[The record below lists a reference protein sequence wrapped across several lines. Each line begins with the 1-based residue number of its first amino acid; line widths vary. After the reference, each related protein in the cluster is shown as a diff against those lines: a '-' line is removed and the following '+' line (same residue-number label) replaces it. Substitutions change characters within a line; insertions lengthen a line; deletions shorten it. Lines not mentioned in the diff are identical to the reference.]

1 MENTTVVETAP
12 QNPTEAP
19 KPETAITPEVPS
31 QKDEMAHK
39 FASLARK
46 ERLARTLGKSVK
58 AKEMELAQREQQIL
72 ERERLWEE
80 EFKKSPL
87 EAIKKR
93 GFTYE
98 DLTNAVLNDGRFS
111 PETEI
116 KEVKSEIERFRQ
128 EQELKEK
135 KMLEMQ
141 QKQAAEAEA
150 QAVETFKSNITDFI
164 GANKDKYE
172 LTALYEAEDLVFQT
186 VEEHYNRTLAAGKPK
201 IMSIE
206 EAVSLVEEYI
216 EAELDRTASS
226 SKKFQSKYQMM
237 KAKEEEQK
245 NRPHSSQTLSN
256 DLTPTSSA
264 PSMLSTKTEN
274 ERIKRALAALG

>member
-1 MENTTVVETAP
+1 MENTVVIDTAP
-12 QNPTEAP
+12 QTPVEAP
-19 KPETAITPEVPS
+19 TQTPVTPEVPS
-31 QKDEMAHK
+31 QKDDMAHK

-46 ERLARTLGKSVK
+46 ERMARHMSKAVKSREAQLA
-58 AKEMELAQREQQIL
+58 
-72 ERERLWEE
+72 ERERQIAEREQMWEQ

-98 DLTNAVLNDGRFS
+98 DLTNAVLNDGKFS

-128 EQELKEK
+128 EQELKEQ

-150 QAVETFKSNITDFI
+150 QAIDTFKGNIASHIET
-164 GANKDKYE
+164 NKDKYE
-172 LTALYEAEDLVFQT
+172 LTALYEAEELVFET
-186 VEEHYNRTLAAGKPK
+186 VEAHYNSTLAAGKPK

-206 EAVSLVEEYI
+206 EACTLVEEYL
-216 EAELDRTASS
+216 EHELEKTAST
-226 SKKFQSKYQMM
+226 SKKFQSKFQAI
-237 KAKEEEQK
+237 KAKEEEK
-245 NRPHSSQTLSN
+245 TNKPHSSNTLSN

-264 PSMLSTKTEN
+264 PSILSVKTEN

>member
-1 MENTTVVETAP
+1 MENTVVIDTAP
-12 QNPTEAP
+12 QTPVEAP
-19 KPETAITPEVPS
+19 TQTPVTPEVPS
-31 QKDEMAHK
+31 QKDDMAHK

-46 ERLARTLGKSVK
+46 ERMARHMSKAVKSREAQLA
-58 AKEMELAQREQQIL
+58 
-72 ERERLWEE
+72 ERERQIAEREQMWEQ

-98 DLTNAVLNDGRFS
+98 DLTNAVLNDGKFS

-128 EQELKEK
+128 EQELKEQ

-141 QKQAAEAEA
+141 QQQAAEAEA
-150 QAVETFKSNITDFI
+150 QAIDTFKSNISEFI
-164 GANKDKYE
+164 ATNKDKYE
-172 LTALYEAEDLVFQT
+172 LTSLYEEEDLVYRT
-186 VEEHYNRTLAAGKPK
+186 VEEHYNRTLADGNPK

-206 EAVSLVEEYI
+206 EACSLVEDYI
-216 EAELDRTASS
+216 EAELDRTATN
-226 SKKFQSKYQMM
+226 SKKFQSKYQPM
-237 KAKEEEQK
+237 KAKEEEK
-245 NRPHSSQTLSN
+245 TNRPHSSNTLSN

-264 PSMLSTKTEN
+264 PSILSVKTEN